1 MSDHTARI
9 VWERGD
15 AVFTDQRYSRV
26 HRWHFDGGAVVAG
39 SPSPAVVCPP
49 LSDPAAVDPEEA
61 FVASLASCHMLWFLH
76 FAAKEGVVVDAYSD
90 EAAGLL
96 GRAAD
101 GRMAMTR
108 VLLRPKVRC
117 SGARRPTS
125 EDLQRLHHAAHEACF
140 IANSVRTEVR
150 VEPAPWE

>member
-1 MSDHTARI
+1 MSEHTARI

-15 AVFTDQRYSRV
+15 AVFTDQRYSRA

-39 SPSPAVVCPP
+39 SPSPSVVRPP

-61 FVASLASCHMLWFLH
+61 FVVSLASCHMLWFLH
-76 FAAKEGVVVDAYSD
+76 FAAKEGLVVDAYSD
-90 EAAGLL
+90 DAMGLL
-96 GRAAD
+96 GRTAE

-108 VLLRPKVRC
+108 VTLHPKIRC
-117 SGARRPTS
+117 SGSRMPSPEA
-125 EDLQRLHHAAHEACF
+125 LQRLHHAAHEACF

-150 VEPAPWE
+150 VEPAPLE